1 MCRLLLVKDAAP
13 QSMQYH
19 LEQFANTAKD
29 SPEDQSH
36 GWGCAWLTA
45 GRWQHYHN
53 IKPIWEDS
61 FAHFEAANCFVAHAR
76 SAYRNEGIEVANN
89 MPFGDDRQ
97 VFIFN
102 GELQGVKIRE
112 KGRIG
117 AEKVFNFIQR
127 FDRGDMESAIR
138 QGVGHLVR
146 KTRYTR
152 AMNLIIARPE
162 GAWLSTLFNE
172 NPDYFQMYEKKTAHG
187 VVLSSA
193 PYADDAG
200 WVPIDNHTIC
210 SIDTPG
216 P

>member
-1 MCRLLLVKDAAP
+1 
-13 QSMQYH
+13 
-19 LEQFANTAKD
+19 
-29 SPEDQSH
+29 
-36 GWGCAWLTA
+36 
-45 GRWQHYHN
+45 
-53 IKPIWEDS
+53 
-61 FAHFEAANCFVAHAR
+61 
-76 SAYRNEGIEVANN
+76 

-112 KGRIG
+112 NGRIG

-152 AMNLIIARPE
+152 AMNLIIARRE
-162 GAWLSTLFNE
+162 GVWLSTLFNE

-193 PYADDAG
+193 PYADESG
-200 WVPIDNHTIC
+200 WEPIDNHTIRT
-210 SIDTPG
+210 IDTPG